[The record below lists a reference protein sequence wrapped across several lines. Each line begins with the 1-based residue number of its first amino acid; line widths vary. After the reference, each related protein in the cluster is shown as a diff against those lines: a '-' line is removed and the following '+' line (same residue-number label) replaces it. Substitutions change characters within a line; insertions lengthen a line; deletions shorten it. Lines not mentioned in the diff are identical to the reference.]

1 MDYSADNAETNL
13 IKGLLKKSTN
23 KTDFGFQRGISE
35 EGNDRWSGTEAKA
48 ITNIN
53 WQQDELLAIWLL

>member
-48 ITNIN
+48 ITNK
-53 WQQDELLAIWLL
+53 LATR